1 MGVDTDVPH
10 KITRFLEL
18 FAAVRAL
25 VPSDAIHLKNDNK
38 NIYHI
43 LILGEE

>member
-1 MGVDTDVPH
+1 
-10 KITRFLEL
+10 
-18 FAAVRAL
+18 

-43 LILGEE
+43 LILGEEWYFT